1 MSECSVVNEQIP
13 LLIMEAVE
21 GEEREAAYLH
31 LESCAACAQELVQ
44 ARQAWNALEALPDVP
59 VPSSVRSAF
68 LAEIESMTPRSNVI
82 SIMPYRRQ
90 LQRFGQVAAALVL
103 VVGGFA
109 GGRALAPADPQ
120 PEAGVAA
127 VASPGVRIAESM
139 VIPSS
144 ALDPSI
150 GGNPDIQN
158 VQFLEGPDGS
168 MGLAFDV
175 TSRMTVEGRPGDPNM
190 VRLVSHILKN
200 QSHST
205 LARSSAL
212 QWVRNSYSAGGQ
224 VDPELVGALA
234 QLVRNDAHEGVRI
247 RAVEAL
253 TSLPAGAGS
262 VAREALVEALR
273 NDPNPAVRIKA
284 IEALAVMTSSG
295 SPTDDEMLDTLREK
309 ASQEDENPYLRVKAA
324 EVLQSLEL

>member
-13 LLIMEAVE
+13 LLIMEAVD

-31 LESCAACAQELVQ
+31 LESCASCSLELSK
-44 ARQAWNALEALPDVP
+44 ARETWKTLELLPEVP
-59 VPSSVRSAF
+59 VPAGVRTSF
-68 LAEIESMTPRSNVI
+68 LAEVEAMQPHRNVV
-82 SIMPYRRQ
+82 SIDSRRRYV
-90 LQRFGQVAAALVL
+90 QRFGQVAAALIL
-103 VVGGFA
+103 VVVGFA
-109 GGRALAPADPQ
+109 GGRALTPASNGSAAQTATASQ
-120 PEAGVAA
+120 P
-127 VASPGVRIAESM
+127 SVRIAESM
-139 VIPSS
+139 VVPASD
-144 ALDPSI
+144 LDPSI
-150 GGNPDIQN
+150 GGNPDIRN
-158 VQFLEGPDGS
+158 VQFIEGDNGN

-175 TSRMTVEGRPGDPNM
+175 TSRMTVEGRPGDRNM

-200 QSHST
+200 ESHST

-212 QWVRNSYSAGGQ
+212 QWVRDSYSEGDQ

-284 IEALAVMTSSG
+284 IEALAAMTSSG
-295 SPTDDEMLDTLREK
+295 AATDPAMLDTLRDK